1 MQGTI
6 FDIQRFSVHDG
17 PGIRTT
23 VFCKGCPLRC
33 QWCHNPEGL
42 HAHIQLQ
49 YRKELCI
56 GCGLCGKR
64 ETEADAKRC
73 PSGALT
79 VCGRRVTPLE
89 LLREVMKDLPFY
101 GAEGGLTLSGG
112 ECLLQADFAAEVLRL
127 AKNEGISTAVD
138 TCGYVPWESIEK
150 VLNVCDL
157 FLYDIKMMD
166 REKHKLYTGVYPELI
181 HENLIRLS
189 NINKPVWIR
198 VPVIPGVN
206 DSEQEILRIAQL
218 LRPLR
223 NIKSITLIPYHTL
236 GKSKYETLGLACAYN
251 TSEHITPARIE
262 QLENLLMEAIRN
274 DRTHRVFERADPFRR
289 K

>member
-1 MQGTI
+1 
-6 FDIQRFSVHDG
+6 
-17 PGIRTT
+17 
-23 VFCKGCPLRC
+23 
-33 QWCHNPEGL
+33 
-42 HAHIQLQ
+42 
-49 YRKELCI
+49 
-56 GCGLCGKR
+56 
-64 ETEADAKRC
+64 
-73 PSGALT
+73 
-79 VCGRRVTPLE
+79 
-89 LLREVMKDLPFY
+89 MKDLPFY